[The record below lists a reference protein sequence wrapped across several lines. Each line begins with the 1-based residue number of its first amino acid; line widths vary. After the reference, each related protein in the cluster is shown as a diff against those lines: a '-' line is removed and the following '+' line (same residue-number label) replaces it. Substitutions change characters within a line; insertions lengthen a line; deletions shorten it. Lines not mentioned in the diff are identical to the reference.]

1 MRIGSVNIDKGGT
14 GKSTVIYNYA
24 YYLAKN
30 NFRVLLL
37 DGDESCNLTLSFP
50 KAVSSGYETSIA
62 DIFLNNNVSI
72 LNVDT
77 NIDLIPG
84 SPLANDDK
92 LDLKSK
98 QNNCMLLYMYIA
110 DHYEEFN
117 KYDYILIDTHND
129 ASLLT
134 KNCIATS
141 DVTIAVCDPSKNGYR
156 AWKQLNKTIDTLKS
170 ELIDVMSRK
179 SYVSV
184 EAYLIANM
192 INFVGNNV
200 DNVSKT
206 FLDTVIQDER
216 YIGLIPRKTLIAN
229 TLMANK
235 SIFDAYEEMSAKDK
249 MKNTK
254 FFENIENLFAEITK
268 IIDGK

>member
-1 MRIGSVNIDKGGT
+1 MRCVSVNIDKGGT

-24 YYLAKN
+24 YYLARKGN
-30 NFRVLLL
+30 KVLLI
-37 DGDESCNLTLSFP
+37 DADESCNLTLSFP
-50 KAVSSGYETSIA
+50 KAVQSGYETSIA
-62 DIFLNNNVSI
+62 DVFNKGEVNI
-72 LNVDT
+72 LNVDE

-84 SPLANDDK
+84 SPLANDDS

-117 KYDYILIDTHND
+117 QYDFVLIDTHND

-134 KNCIATS
+134 KNCIAAS

-156 AWKQLNKTIDTLKS
+156 AWKQLLGTIETLKS
-170 ELIDVMSRK
+170 ELIDVISRR

-184 EAYLIANM
+184 EAYLVANM

-206 FLDTVIQDER
+206 FLDTVVDDDR
-216 YIGLIPRKTLIAN
+216 YIGLIPRKTIVAN

-235 SIFDAYEEMSAKDK
+235 SIFTTYDEMSASDK
-249 MKNTK
+249 KKNQK
-254 FFENIENLFAEITK
+254 FFENIEILFDEITQK
-268 IIDGK
+268 IAA